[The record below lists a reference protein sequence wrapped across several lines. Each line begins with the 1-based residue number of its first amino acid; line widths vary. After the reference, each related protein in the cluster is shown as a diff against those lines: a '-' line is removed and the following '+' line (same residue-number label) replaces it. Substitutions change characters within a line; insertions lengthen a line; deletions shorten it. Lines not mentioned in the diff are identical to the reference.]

1 MKTPQRKFVVEF
13 KSGRRQ
19 TKARTNSI
27 WGDTD
32 LKALVREAEDKAPHL
47 FNSNAAPGRPDEGGE
62 DVASDAMNSASAGGD
77 AGEASVAVASTSLGD
92 GAKVDLPKQNETTV
106 ATAEV
111 VEPVQERA
119 PVFRP
124 KRTSS
129 DTPRKPAK
137 RGPLRATAHV
147 AMRRNKPR
155 SVEAVTARDA
165 VSLEE
170 VTTLDAENKRLKRLL
185 AERLHAQNL
194 QLKKMLERFD
204 VT

>member
-62 DVASDAMNSASAGGD
+62 DIASDTMNSGSAGGH
-77 AGEASVAVASTSLGD
+77 AGEASVAGASTSLGD
-92 GAKVDLPKQNETTV
+92 GAKVDVPKQSETTV

-111 VEPVQERA
+111 VEPVQESP
-119 PVFRP
+119 PVFQP

-129 DTPRKPAK
+129 DTPRKRVK
-137 RGPLRATAHV
+137 RGPLRATAHI

>member
-62 DVASDAMNSASAGGD
+62 DIASDTMNSGSAGGH
-77 AGEASVAVASTSLGD
+77 AGEASVAGASTSLGD
-92 GAKVDLPKQNETTV
+92 GAKVDVPKQSETTV

-111 VEPVQERA
+111 VEPVQESP
-119 PVFRP
+119 PVFQS

-129 DTPRKPAK
+129 DTPRNRVK

-147 AMRRNKPR
+147 AMRRNKLR
-155 SVEAVTARDA
+155 IVEAVTARDA

>member
-62 DVASDAMNSASAGGD
+62 DIASDTMNSGSAGGH
-77 AGEASVAVASTSLGD
+77 AGEASVAGASTSLGD
-92 GAKVDLPKQNETTV
+92 GAEVDVPKQSETTV

-111 VEPVQERA
+111 VEPVQESP
-119 PVFRP
+119 PVFQP

-129 DTPRKPAK
+129 DTPRKRVK
-137 RGPLRATAHV
+137 RGPLRATAHI

>member
-19 TKARTNSI
+19 TKARTTSI

-47 FNSNAAPGRPDEGGE
+47 FNSNAAPGRADKGKEDIAPDT
-62 DVASDAMNSASAGGD
+62 MNSGSAGKD
-77 AGEASVAVASTSLGD
+77 AGEPSVAGASTSLGD
-92 GAKVDLPKQNETTV
+92 GAKAALPKQNETTV
-106 ATAEV
+106 ATAELI
-111 VEPVQERA
+111 EPVQESA
-119 PVFRP
+119 PVFQP

-129 DTPRKPAK
+129 DTPRKPVL
-137 RGPLRATAHV
+137 GPVRATAHT
-147 AMRRNKPR
+147 AMGRNKPR
-155 SVEAVTARDA
+155 SVEAATARDA

-170 VTTLDAENKRLKRLL
+170 VTILEAENKRLKRLL

-194 QLKKMLERFD
+194 QLKKMLERFEA
-204 VT
+204 T

>member
-62 DVASDAMNSASAGGD
+62 DIASDTINSGSAGGH
-77 AGEASVAVASTSLGD
+77 AGEASVAGASTSLGD
-92 GAKVDLPKQNETTV
+92 GAKVDVPKQSETTV

-111 VEPVQERA
+111 VEPVQESP
-119 PVFRP
+119 PVFQP

-129 DTPRKPAK
+129 DTPRKRVK
-137 RGPLRATAHV
+137 HGPLRATAHI

>member
-62 DVASDAMNSASAGGD
+62 DIASDTMNSGSAGGH
-77 AGEASVAVASTSLGD
+77 AGEASVAGASTSLGD
-92 GAKVDLPKQNETTV
+92 GAKVDVPKQSETTV

-111 VEPVQERA
+111 VEPVQESP
-119 PVFRP
+119 PVFQP

-129 DTPRKPAK
+129 DTPRKRVK

-155 SVEAVTARDA
+155 SVEAVTAGDA

>member
-47 FNSNAAPGRPDEGGE
+47 FKSNATPGRPDEGGE
-62 DVASDAMNSASAGGD
+62 GVAPDAMNSASAGGH
-77 AGEASVAVASTSLGD
+77 AGEASLAGASTSLGD
-92 GAKVDLPKQNETTV
+92 GAKVGLPKRNETTV
-106 ATAEV
+106 ATAEA
-111 VEPVQERA
+111 VEPVQESP
-119 PVFRP
+119 PVFQP
-124 KRTSS
+124 KKTSGK
-129 DTPRKPAK
+129 TPREPVK

-155 SVEAVTARDA
+155 SVEAVTARDT

-194 QLKKMLERFD
+194 QLKKMLARFD

>member
-62 DVASDAMNSASAGGD
+62 DIAPETMNSGSADGH
-77 AGEASVAVASTSLGD
+77 AGEANVAGASTSLGD
-92 GAKVDLPKQNETTV
+92 GAKVDVPKQSETTV

-111 VEPVQERA
+111 VEPVQVSP
-119 PVFRP
+119 PVFQP
-124 KRTSS
+124 KPTSS
-129 DTPRKPAK
+129 DTPRKPVK
-137 RGPLRATAHV
+137 RDPIRATAHV
-147 AMRRNKPR
+147 ATGRNKPR
-155 SVEAVTARDA
+155 SVEAVTARDLL
-165 VSLEE
+165 SLEE

-194 QLKKMLERFD
+194 RLKKMLERFE